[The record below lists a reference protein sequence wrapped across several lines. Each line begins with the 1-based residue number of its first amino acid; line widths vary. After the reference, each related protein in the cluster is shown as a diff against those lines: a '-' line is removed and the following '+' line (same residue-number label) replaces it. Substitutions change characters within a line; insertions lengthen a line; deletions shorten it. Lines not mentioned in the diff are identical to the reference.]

1 MIKTALRPEAAHCEH
16 RTHSV
21 NSLAVLSLVACTPL
35 LFFGAAAAQEAVRAQ
50 QHFATRKGTSIS
62 IQPSGASLEI
72 PKDWAA
78 RTQVAELKEVR
89 RWDGEWKTE
98 YTKVVNAALPF
109 SQCSVQAGEWDWR
122 VSTFSGVTVRG
133 YVLNRRAGD
142 IEERIS
148 AKGLAA
154 AQALPHSTIQNV
166 SLTEA
171 DTEQWH
177 RILIKYDAWY
187 YDYGGRANVDFYVT
201 ERNGTTIV
209 LVFMYVGM
217 DDAPETMTTVQQIL
231 KSFSW

>member
-1 MIKTALRPEAAHCEH
+1 MTKTALRPEAARCAR
-16 RTHSV
+16 RTHSIS
-21 NSLAVLSLVACTPL
+21 SLAVLGLVACTPL
-35 LFFGAAAAQEAVRAQ
+35 LFFGTAAAQEAVKAQ
-50 QHFATRKGTSIS
+50 KHFATRQGMSIS
-62 IQPSGASLEI
+62 IQPSGASFEI
-72 PKDWAA
+72 PIDWAA

-109 SQCSVQAGEWDWR
+109 SHCSVQAGHWDWR

-142 IEERIS
+142 IQEQIS
-148 AKGLAA
+148 AKGLRA
-154 AQALPHSTIQNV
+154 AQALPHSTIQNG
-166 SLTEA
+166 SLTET

-177 RILIKYDAWY
+177 RSLIKYDAWY

-201 ERNGTTIV
+201 ERNGTAIV
-209 LVFMYVGM
+209 LVFMYVEM
-217 DDAPETMTTVQQIL
+217 DDATETMATVQQIL